1 MAHNGWRKPT
11 PELSLAEEHAQ
22 AGERLSIPRNRA
34 MLAIKKVAT
43 ELGLKPA
50 DKVLL
55 DCFSGFT
62 KEQDW
67 EQGRRP
73 IVWASNEYLMQH
85 TGFSL
90 TTLRRHVRHLV
101 NLRLIAFKESANGK
115 RRGHRDDQGYITMAY
130 GFDLAPLAARTEEFE
145 HLYKRIQED
154 RKLCQSLKH
163 QITIVRRVIRAKLD
177 TAEEKGL
184 VGPWTKLTESFEL
197 LLERLPKRKDS
208 IETLLDT
215 MDWFANFKLKVE
227 EAFENAF
234 KASRSE
240 PETVDQIALDSVSN
254 DNNMA
259 PTGASNGTHILST
272 NQSDPVPSNI
282 NEERKARQDRTKTL
296 PTVEEESPEEDI
308 IWDIGGSRKMK
319 TEVEIST
326 VMAACPNFAEIVRD
340 LGGGY
345 LRDWNDFHRVAG
357 QIRPMVGISEDA
369 WNKAQQILSPLVA
382 AAAIALVYDK
392 HTTGEVNSP
401 GGYLRG
407 MCEKAKAG
415 ELHLER
421 SFYGRMSENRAVH

>member
-1 MAHNGWRKPT
+1 MAQNGWRKPT

-73 IVWASNEYLMQH
+73 IVWASNDYLMEH

-101 NLRLIAFKESANGK
+101 NLRLISFKESANGK
-115 RRGHRDDQGYITMAY
+115 RRGHRDDKGYIVSAY

-145 HLYKRIQED
+145 HLYSRIQED
-154 RKLCQSLKH
+154 RKMCQSLKH
-163 QITIVRRVIRAKLD
+163 QITVVRRIIRAKLD
-177 TAEEKGL
+177 TAAEKGL
-184 VGPWTKLTESFEL
+184 AGPWSKLTESFEL
-197 LLERLPKRKDS
+197 LLERLPKRNET
-208 IETLLDT
+208 IERLLDT
-215 MDWFANFKLKVE
+215 MDGFASFKAKVE
-227 EAFENAF
+227 QAFENAF
-234 KASRSE
+234 KASQNG
-240 PETVDQIALDSVSN
+240 PQTQDQQAIDSVSN

-272 NQSDPVPSNI
+272 NQSDPVSSNI
-282 NEERKARQDRTKTL
+282 NEERRARQDRAKIP
-296 PTVEEESPEEDI
+296 PTVEDESPEEDI
-308 IWDIGGSRKMK
+308 IWGIGANRKLK

-326 VMAACPNFAEIVRD
+326 VMAACPNFAI
-340 LGGGY
+340 GT
-345 LRDWNDFHRVAG
+345 
-357 QIRPMVGISEDA
+357 IS
-369 WNKAQQILSPLVA
+369 I
-382 AAAIALVYDK
+382 
-392 HTTGEVNSP
+392 G
-401 GGYLRG
+401 
-407 MCEKAKAG
+407 
-415 ELHLER
+415 
-421 SFYGRMSENRAVH
+421 